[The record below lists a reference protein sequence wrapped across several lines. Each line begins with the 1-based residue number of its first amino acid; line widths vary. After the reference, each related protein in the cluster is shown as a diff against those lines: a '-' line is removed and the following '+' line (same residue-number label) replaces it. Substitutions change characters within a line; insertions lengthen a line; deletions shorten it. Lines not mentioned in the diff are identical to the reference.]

1 MARNRRNNS
10 RKHRLD
16 KRYSKMHAR
25 TERMHTGV
33 RLAFCVLLL
42 MGCSAFM
49 VSALPHHR
57 KLEKMKLDM
66 EEVHTSERSAE
77 ERVDGKQRELQAIES
92 DTEYREIIARDL
104 LNYYEPG
111 EHIFRIER

>member
-1 MARNRRNNS
+1 MTRNRRNSS

-16 KRYSKMHAR
+16 QCSSKMHAR

-57 KLEKMKLDM
+57 KLEKMKLDLG
-66 EEVHTSERSAE
+66 EVHTAERSVE
-77 ERVDGKQRELQAIES
+77 ERVDDKERELQAIKS
-92 DTEYREIIARDL
+92 DKEYREIIARDR

-111 EHIFRIER
+111 EHIFRIQR